1 MLRAI
6 RCICNFTTVALH
18 DLDNSCIYCNARD
31 VFHKNLNYLVKYN
44 FFFFLC
50 EKYRLLCVV
59 PKKKKKE
66 EEDDS
71 SFDSENFNFKTL

>member
-6 RCICNFTTVALH
+6 RCICNFTTVALY

-44 FFFFLC
+44 FFFFYVKNIDYYALC
-50 EKYRLLCVV
+50 R
-59 PKKKKKE
+59 KKE
-66 EEDDS
+66 
-71 SFDSENFNFKTL
+71 KRRRR